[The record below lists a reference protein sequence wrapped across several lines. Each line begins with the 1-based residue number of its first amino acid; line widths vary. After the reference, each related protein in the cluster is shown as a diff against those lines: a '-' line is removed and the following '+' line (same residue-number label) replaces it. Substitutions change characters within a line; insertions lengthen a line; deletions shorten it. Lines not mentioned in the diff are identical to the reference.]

1 MIKAKEDLLREMQ
14 EGEPLSEEEM
24 KQRLEKISKNINL
37 KLPTIKTMDGFAD
50 LPEKMATAD
59 LKKEMLRND
68 KMMEF
73 LREENEE
80 LKRENRKIAEEQTK
94 EIIKA
99 QKEGEKKGIMKV
111 ILIEF
116 IVAIASG
123 LILTFIS

>member
-1 MIKAKEDLLREMQ
+1 MIKTKEDLLREMQ

-80 LKRENRKIAEEQTK
+80 LKRENSRTAEKQT
-94 EIIKA
+94 E
-99 QKEGEKKGIMKV
+99 
-111 ILIEF
+111 
-116 IVAIASG
+116 
-123 LILTFIS
+123 

>member
-1 MIKAKEDLLREMQ
+1 
-14 EGEPLSEEEM
+14 M
-24 KQRLEKISKNINL
+24 K
-37 KLPTIKTMDGFAD
+37 
-50 LPEKMATAD
+50 
-59 LKKEMLRND
+59 
-68 KMMEF
+68 EF

>member
-1 MIKAKEDLLREMQ
+1 MIKTKEDLLREMQ

-80 LKRENRKIAEEQTK
+80 IKRENRKIAEEQTK

-99 QKEGEKKGIMKV
+99 QKEGEKKGIIKA

-116 IVAIASG
+116 IVAIVSG